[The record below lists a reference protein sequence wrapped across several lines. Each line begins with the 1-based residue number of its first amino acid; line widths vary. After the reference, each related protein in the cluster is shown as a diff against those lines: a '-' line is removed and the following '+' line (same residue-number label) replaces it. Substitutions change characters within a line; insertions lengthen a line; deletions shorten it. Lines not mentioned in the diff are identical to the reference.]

1 MSRLK
6 IAIQKKGRLN
16 ESSLSM
22 LRECGIEIPNGA
34 GKLIAESS
42 NFPIDI
48 LFLRDDD
55 IPQYVHQKVADL
67 GIVGENVLSES
78 RKNVQQL
85 KKLGMAKCRLSLA
98 IPKDIPYEDIHFF
111 QNKTIATS
119 YPGLLQAYLDR
130 HQVTAQIEEISGSVE
145 IVPGLGLAA
154 GICDIVSSG
163 STLFSNGLKE
173 VELVMKSEA
182 VLIGSENMDEEKAL
196 LLQQLLFRIDAV
208 LSAKG
213 KKYILLNAPNNK
225 IEAIIQILPGMKSPT
240 ILPLAEKGWSSL
252 HSVIDE
258 NQFWDHIDEL
268 KKAGA
273 EGILVVPI
281 EKMIQ

>member
-6 IAIQKKGRLN
+6 IAIQKSGRLN
-16 ESSLSM
+16 EASLSI

-42 NFPIDI
+42 NFPVDI

-67 GIVGENVLSES
+67 GIVGENVLCES
-78 RKNVQQL
+78 RKKVHRL
-85 KKLGMAKCRLSLA
+85 KKLGIAKCRLSLA

-111 QNKTIATS
+111 QHKIIATS
-119 YPGLLQAYLDR
+119 YPALLQAYLDR
-130 HQVTAQIEEISGSVE
+130 HQVSAQIEEISGSVE

-182 VLIGSENMDEEKAL
+182 VLIGSELIAADKRTIL
-196 LLQQLLFRIDAV
+196 RQLLFRIDAV

-213 KKYILLNAPNNK
+213 KKYILLNAPDDT
-225 IEAIIQILPGMKSPT
+225 IETITRILPGMKSPT

-258 NQFWDHIDEL
+258 DQFWDHIDEL

>member
-6 IAIQKKGRLN
+6 IAIQKSGRLN
-16 ESSLSM
+16 ESSLSL
-22 LRECGIEIPNGA
+22 LRECGIIIPNGT

-67 GIVGENVLSES
+67 GIVGENVLFES
-78 RKNVQQL
+78 RKQVLML
-85 KKLGMAKCRLSLA
+85 KKLGIAKCRLSLA
-98 IPKDIPYEDIHFF
+98 IPKDIPYTGIHFF
-111 QNKTIATS
+111 RGKTIATS
-119 YPGLLQAYLDR
+119 YPFMLQSWLD
-130 HQVTAQIEEISGSVE
+130 QYKVEAQIEEISGSVE

-182 VLIGSENMDEEKAL
+182 VLIGTENIEAAKQT

-213 KKYILLNAPNNK
+213 KKYILLNTPNDK
-225 IEAIIQILPGMKSPT
+225 IEAITQILPGMKSPT

-252 HSVIDE
+252 HSVIEED
-258 NQFWDHIDEL
+258 QFWDHIDEL

>member
-6 IAIQKKGRLN
+6 IAIQKSGRLN
-16 ESSLSM
+16 EASLSI
-22 LRECGIEIPNGA
+22 LRECGIIIPNGT

-67 GIVGENVLSES
+67 GIVGENVLFES
-78 RKNVQQL
+78 RKQVLML
-85 KKLGMAKCRLSLA
+85 KKLGIAKCRLSLA
-98 IPKDIPYEDIHFF
+98 IPKDIPYTGIHFF
-111 QNKTIATS
+111 HGKTIATS
-119 YPGLLQAYLDR
+119 YPFMLRSWLDQYKVR
-130 HQVTAQIEEISGSVE
+130 AQIEEISGSVE

-182 VLIGSENMDEEKAL
+182 VLIGTENIEAAKQTL
-196 LLQQLLFRIDAV
+196 LRQLLFRIDAV

-213 KKYILLNAPNNK
+213 KKYILLNAPNDK
-225 IEAIIQILPGMKSPT
+225 IDMITQILPGMKSPT

-258 NQFWDHIDEL
+258 DQFWDHIDEL